1 MSNPITISTSDEI
14 FRAFA
19 KEVADN
25 MSTSAIAQDI
35 DTSNVAED
43 IDLTSLAM
51 EVSRVGLDAYAI
63 ARNIDLSCVADF
75 IDTDAVA
82 DAILY
87 NEDLLNRIV
96 EASTPDRASFDY
108 TRVAE
113 TLEER
118 LDYRKLAEEIVRV
131 LGVFTNQ
138 ERKQNA

>member
-1 MSNPITISTSDEI
+1 MSNPITISASDEI

-25 MSTSAIAQDI
+25 MPTSAVALDLCVSQ
-35 DTSNVAED
+35 VAEE
-43 IDLTSLAM
+43 IDLIALAT
-51 EVSRVGLDAYAI
+51 ELAKTGLDSYAI
-63 ARNIDLSCVADF
+63 ARNIDLDDVAAF

-82 DAILY
+82 DAILC
-87 NEDLLNRIV
+87 NEDLLNRLV
-96 EASTPDRASFDY
+96 EASTPDKASFDY
-108 TRVAE
+108 TRIAE
-113 TLEER
+113 KLEER